1 MTIDAHVHLWRLSR
15 GDNVA
20 LNPSMR
26 AIYRDRE
33 PADLKPLLDAA
44 GVGRIVVVQ
53 AAETLAE
60 TLFTLGL
67 ARKFRWIAGIVAWVD
82 PASPAIE
89 EEVAALAWYPVVRGV
104 RPVRGVFCR
113 SLAAPA
119 REPLPVGGLTAA
131 PSVLRFCLRLG
142 GKGFPH
148 R

>member
-33 PADLKPLLDAA
+33 PPDLKPLLDAA

-89 EEVAALAWYPVVRGV
+89 EEVARLPGTQSSGASVRSATTTGASA
-104 RPVRGVFCR
+104 GCSKHSTGTDGER
-113 SLAAPA
+113 SPIM
-119 REPLPVGGLTAA
+119 T
-131 PSVLRFCLRLG
+131 
-142 GKGFPH
+142 
-148 R
+148 

>member
-20 LNPSMR
+20 LNLSMR
-26 AIYRDRE
+26 PIHRDRE

-82 PASPAIE
+82 PASPPDIH
-89 EEVAALAWYPVVRGV
+89 LAPLTRDHVLPLASRG
-104 RPVRGVFCR
+104 
-113 SLAAPA
+113 
-119 REPLPVGGLTAA
+119 
-131 PSVLRFCLRLG
+131 
-142 GKGFPH
+142 
-148 R
+148 